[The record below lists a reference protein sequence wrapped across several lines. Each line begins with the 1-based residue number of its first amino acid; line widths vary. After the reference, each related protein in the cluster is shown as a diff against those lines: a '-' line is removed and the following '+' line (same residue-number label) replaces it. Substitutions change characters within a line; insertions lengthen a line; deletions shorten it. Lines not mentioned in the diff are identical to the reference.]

1 MKERTVWE
9 LARMAECS
17 DPDTDSSPGAD
28 FLRAIESSVKEALNL
43 EGYDEIVP
51 VPMPE
56 DWAMD
61 QANEV
66 ADLCIP
72 VYTHNLWVTFVDLAA
87 YSEDVSDYTGT
98 IAVGTPEQLPNLA
111 LYMIGERLALALFED
126 ETADSNADS
135 DQSDEG
141 TE

>member
-28 FLRAIESSVKEALNL
+28 FLRAIESSVDDALNTIDADS
-43 EGYDEIVP
+43 GNMDEWTMERAAEI
-51 VPMPE
+51 
-56 DWAMD
+56 
-61 QANEV
+61 
-66 ADLCIP
+66 ADYCVP

-87 YSEDVSDYTGT
+87 YSEDVSDLGYMS
-98 IAVGTPEQLPNLA
+98 IDVEMPEKLPSLA
-111 LYMIGERLALALFED
+111 LYIIGERLALALFSD
-126 ETADSNADS
+126 ELSE
-135 DQSDEG
+135 EG